1 MLWRWWGAGTC
12 LKLSCRW
19 LLAAGER
26 SALTAEGRRPGI
38 SGTNG
43 SLCVAEFGC
52 LNGLNPGWM
61 VAAGGCGPSLDQ
73 RLMRCQKARWWG
85 GCRIEALE
93 QALTSTIFGGFGVCG
108 LPQGAAQ
115 QSTALVGAHLHHPAT
130 GFAMHQLSCQLHG
143 GPLSPGWDPYV
154 EARPTA
160 LPSDSDAMEA
170 ELVPSLTALVQ
181 DADQWREVLVL
192 LPLLVALEAVLSA
205 DNAIALAAISRRL
218 HDPDR
223 QRQALNIGLL
233 LALVLRLGLILAAR
247 WVLHA
252 WPLQLLAS
260 GYLLWL
266 CGNHLVSLLNQENEA
281 GDDEDG
287 QGKDSSLMGA
297 SLLSVVATLAFTD
310 LAFSLDSV
318 AAAVAVTDRLPL
330 VMAGGVIGVL
340 ALRLTAGLFI
350 RWLEVFRHLETAGYL
365 AVGLVGIRLLIR
377 LAFPALV
384 LPEWSLLIIVALL
397 FFWGFSARVV
407 EAVPEVVEVVEPR
420 NGADGG

>member
-1 MLWRWWGAGTC
+1 MQWGWDGVTTC
-12 LKLSCRW
+12 SRLSCRC
-19 LLAAGER
+19 LLAAAGR
-26 SALTAEGRRPGI
+26 IALGAGGRKPGI
-38 SGTNG
+38 GWVNG
-43 SLCVAEFGC
+43 SACVAEIGW
-52 LNGLNPGWM
+52 LNGLLNPRGR
-61 VAAGGCGPSLDQ
+61 VAAGGRGLALDQ
-73 RLMRCQKARWWG
+73 GLMRCQGRRRRG
-85 GCRIEALE
+85 GRRIEALQ
-93 QALTSTIFGGFGVCG
+93 QALSGPIFGRFRVRG

-115 QSTALVGAHLHHPAT
+115 QPIALVGPHLHHPAA
-130 GFAMHQLSCQLHG
+130 GFTMHQLGCQLHR
-143 GPLSPGWDPYV
+143 GPLSPGWHPYV
-154 EARPTA
+154 EARPTS
-160 LPSDSDAMEA
+160 LPSDPDAMEA
-170 ELVPSLTALVQ
+170 ELVPSLTVLVQ

-266 CGNHLVSLLNQENEA
+266 CGNHLLSLVRP
-281 GDDEDG
+281 DEQADGSDDG

-407 EAVPEVVEVVEPR
+407 EAVPEVVEPR